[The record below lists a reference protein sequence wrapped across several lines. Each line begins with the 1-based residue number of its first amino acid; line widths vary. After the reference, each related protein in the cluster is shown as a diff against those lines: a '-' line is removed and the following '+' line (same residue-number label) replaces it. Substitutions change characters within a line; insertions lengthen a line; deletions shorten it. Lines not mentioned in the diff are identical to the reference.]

1 MLATCVIGC
10 VNEREYW
17 MKACTSPSDMPPV
30 ATWMPPST
38 PMAT

>member
-1 MLATCVIGC
+1 MLAVWVIGM

-17 MKACTSPSDMPPV
+17 MKAWTSPSDIVPV
-30 ATWMPPST
+30 ATWTPPRT